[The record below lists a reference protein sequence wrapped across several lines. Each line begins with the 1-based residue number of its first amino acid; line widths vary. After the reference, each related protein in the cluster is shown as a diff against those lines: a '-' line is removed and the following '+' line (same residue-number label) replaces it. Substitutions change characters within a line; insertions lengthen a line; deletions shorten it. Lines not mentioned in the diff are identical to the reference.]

1 MQVPT
6 SMPGW
11 MRGLFVIL
19 GIITVIFGFICMFR
33 PMVTVE
39 FILVLV
45 PLALLVNGISWIVLG
60 AAGGKKA

>member
-6 SMPGW
+6 NMPGW
-11 MRGLFVIL
+11 ARGLFVIL
-19 GIITVIFGFICMFR
+19 GLLTVIFAFICMFR

-39 FILVLV
+39 FVLILV